1 MTNRT
6 FASLLLSLALFSAP
20 AAAASSPGVD
30 DSQATFVPGQV
41 LVKFKAGMGANARG
55 TTLARRGH
63 ALIQDLEVP
72 NFTVVRVSAG
82 QSVEAAVMAYR
93 EDPSVEYA
101 QPNYIYSGQ
110 AVPKDSAYRQLWGLK
125 NTAQTITNAL
135 NQPLGTP
142 LTYDVDYPGSNPG
155 LAGGDIKAEA
165 AWNAITDCSSVVVAV
180 VDSGVN
186 YNHEDLA
193 ANMWTSAAFP
203 KHGYNFVDYT
213 DDPMDLHG
221 HGTHVAGTIGAVGN
235 NDIGVTGV
243 CWKASIMAV
252 KVLGADNEGNTASFI
267 SGINFAVAQGAKVI
281 NMSIIGYH
289 AFDQAYSEAVTR
301 AQDADVVVVVCAG
314 NSTKDNDAPLTNAYP
329 CNFTQPNLIC
339 VAALDQKYALAGF
352 SNYGVTKVMI
362 GAPGT
367 NVVSTWIGTSENVTY
382 PISDPPSP
390 DWTTST
396 STSGGWGY
404 RAVSTSRGPVQC
416 LTDPPNYPTG
426 TYGAGTDD
434 RAWRALPVGK
444 ADRAQL
450 KLVLAGSIP
459 ASDFL
464 RIAYRAGTSAGDP
477 FVDGTPITEYQKL
490 DSPDEALR
498 SPQTWAWDVS
508 GCISSPAC
516 TIGFQLQAFPGST
529 AKGVA
534 IGKVRVEIFTANT
547 TSYQTYEGTSM
558 ASPHVAGVVTM
569 LRAFNPRYN
578 YADVVEA
585 VKAGGRTVP
594 ALVGKTITGKALDAI
609 GTISYLQPITGVT
622 ATVQ

>member
-1 MTNRT
+1 MANRT

-41 LVKFKAGMGANARG
+41 LVKFKAGMGATARG
-55 TTLARRGH
+55 TSLARSGH

-72 NFTVVRVSAG
+72 NFAVVRVSAG

-93 EDPSVEYA
+93 EDPGVEYA

-110 AVPKDSAYRQLWGLK
+110 AVPNDSAYGQLWGLK
-125 NTAQTITNAL
+125 NTGQTITNAL
-135 NQPLGTP
+135 NQPVGSEIWF
-142 LTYDVDYPGSNPG
+142 DVQFPGSNPG
-155 LAGGDIKAEA
+155 FAGGDIKAEE

-193 ANMWTSAAFP
+193 ANMWTSTAFP

-235 NDIGVTGV
+235 NGIGVTGV

-252 KVLGADNEGNTASFI
+252 RVLDANNDGTTASVI

-281 NMSIIGYH
+281 NMSIIGYNP
-289 AFDQAYSEAVTR
+289 FDQAYSEAVTR
-301 AQDADVVVVVCAG
+301 AQDADVVIVVCAG

-367 NVVSTWIGTSENVTY
+367 NVVSTWIGTSENVNFAITD
-382 PISDPPSP
+382 PLSPGWTISPGAP
-390 DWTTST
+390 
-396 STSGGWGY
+396 GGWGY
-404 RAVSTSRGPVQC
+404 QAVPSSRGAVAC
-416 LTDPPNYPTG
+416 LTDPPDYPTG
-426 TYGAGTDD
+426 TYRAGTDD

-444 ADRAQL
+444 ADRAML
-450 KLVLAGSIP
+450 KLVLTGSVLTG
-459 ASDFL
+459 DYF
-464 RIAYRAGTSAGDP
+464 RIAYLAGNSASDP
-477 FVDGTPITEYQKL
+477 FDGGTVLREWSGGTWRDSNL
-490 DSPDEALR
+490 DYSWNLELN
-498 SPQTWAWDVS
+498 V
-508 GCISSPAC
+508 GECISSPAC
-516 TIGFQLQAFPGST
+516 AIGFQIQSVAGSSG
-529 AKGVA
+529 KGMAV
-534 IGKVRVEIFTANT
+534 GKVRVETFTPNN
-547 TSYQTYEGTSM
+547 TSYNTMYGTSM
-558 ASPHVAGVVTM
+558 ASPHVAGLATM
-569 LRAFNPRYN
+569 LRAYNPRYT

-609 GTISYLQPITGVT
+609 GTISYLQPTTGVT